1 MGVEIRP
8 EKLVADP
15 IEIIAKEDTV
25 GTHTFRQAVLDLPQ
39 GEVDPSDERSPDQL
53 VEVGDT
59 VIVRFSDD
67 RVRRFRLSREAN
79 KPDQG
84 IVHIGQPIGQALLG
98 NGIDEEVDLVID
110 GHTKRV
116 IIEKITKAAA

>member
-1 MGVEIRP
+1 MKDHQMR
-8 EKLVADP
+8 
-15 IEIIAKEDTV
+15 
-25 GTHTFRQAVLDLPQ
+25 
-39 GEVDPSDERSPDQL
+39 L